1 MQIFA
6 LFMLCGTIVS
16 FLLPETKGRTLEELA
31 GEASTPLDIRN
42 GSVTLS
48 NGFRG
53 WWARS
58 GPFSGGKPAGFNY
71 VKSPNLG
78 PKSPGIRG
86 KRERLG
92 IMTSP
97 ELLPKKWE
105 KAGKSHGRAMSES
118 SANGSGS
125 VSSTGGHAAARRT
138 DENDDLYL
146 AGAGEALPGWG
157 AGWSAQQN
165 NVGGRTA
172 NGRVESIMLND
183 VGRPIKIASVR
194 TREQVELWRH

>member
-16 FLLPETKGRTLEELA
+16 FLLPETKGRTLEEIA
-31 GEASTPLDIRN
+31 GEVSTALDIRN
-42 GSVTLS
+42 ESATVS
-48 NGFRG
+48 NGFLG

-78 PKSPGIRG
+78 PKSPGLRG

-97 ELLPKKWE
+97 ELLPKKVE
-105 KAGKSHGRAMSES
+105 RGKKENGRARSES
-118 SANGSGS
+118 SVNGYDGS
-125 VSSTGGHAAARRT
+125 VSSTSGHAAPRRA

-146 AGAGEALPGWG
+146 AGAGGALPGWG
-157 AGWSAQQN
+157 AGWSVQMN
-165 NVGGRTA
+165 DVNPRRT

-183 VGRPIKIASVR
+183 VGKLINK
-194 TREQVELWRH
+194 

>member
-6 LFMLCGTIVS
+6 LFMLCGTAVS

-31 GEASTPLDIRN
+31 GEDSTPLDIRN
-42 GSVTLS
+42 GSVTSS

-53 WWARS
+53 WWHRS
-58 GPFSGGKPAGFNY
+58 GPFSGGKPAGFTY

-78 PKSPGIRG
+78 PKSPGIMG

-97 ELLPKKWE
+97 ELLPKKGE
-105 KAGKSHGRAMSES
+105 RRKKEHRRPISES
-118 SANGSGS
+118 SANYDGSM
-125 VSSTGGHAAARRT
+125 SSTSGHAVTGRA

-146 AGAGEALPGWG
+146 AGAGGALPGWG
-157 AGWSAQQN
+157 DGWGVQRGD
-165 NVGGRTA
+165 VIPRRA
-172 NGRVESIMLND
+172 NGRIESIMLND
-183 VGRPIKIASVR
+183 VGKLINK
-194 TREQVELWRH
+194 

>member
-6 LFMLCGTIVS
+6 LVMLLGTAVS
-16 FLLPETKGRTLEELA
+16 FLLPETKGQTLEELA
-31 GEASTPLDIRN
+31 GEDSHPLDTQN

-48 NGFRG
+48 NGFSG

-78 PKSPGIRG
+78 PRSPGLRG

-97 ELLPKKWE
+97 ELLPKKG
-105 KAGKSHGRAMSES
+105 KKLGRFTAG
-118 SANGSGS
+118 
-125 VSSTGGHAAARRT
+125 
-138 DENDDLYL
+138 
-146 AGAGEALPGWG
+146 P
-157 AGWSAQQN
+157 
-165 NVGGRTA
+165 
-172 NGRVESIMLND
+172 
-183 VGRPIKIASVR
+183 
-194 TREQVELWRH
+194 

>member
-31 GEASTPLDIRN
+31 GEGAHPLDIRN

-48 NGFRG
+48 SGFLG

-58 GPFSGGKPAGFNY
+58 GPFSGGKPAGFTY

-78 PKSPGIRG
+78 PKSPGLRG

-97 ELLPKKWE
+97 DLIPKKGE
-105 KAGKSHGRAMSES
+105 KSSKTHGRAMSES

-125 VSSTGGHAAARRT
+125 MSSTSGPGVARRA

-146 AGAGEALPGWG
+146 AGAGGALPGWG
-157 AGWSAQQN
+157 AGWSVQR
-165 NVGGRTA
+165 GDTTGRNR

-183 VGRPIKIASVR
+183 VGKLINR
-194 TREQVELWRH
+194 

>member
-16 FLLPETKGRTLEELA
+16 FLLPETSGRTLEELA
-31 GEASTPLDIRN
+31 GEGSTPLDVRN

-48 NGFRG
+48 SGFAG
-53 WWARS
+53 WWARHN
-58 GPFSGGKPAGFNY
+58 PFRGGKPAGFNY

-78 PKSPGIRG
+78 PKSPGLRG

-97 ELLPKKWE
+97 ELLPKKG
-105 KAGKSHGRAMSES
+105 GKIHRRAASDT
-118 SANGSGS
+118 SANGCSVS
-125 VSSTGGHAAARRT
+125 VSSTGHAATGLTRRA

-146 AGAGEALPGWG
+146 AGAGGALPGWG
-157 AGWSAQQN
+157 AGWGVQRN
-165 NVGGRTA
+165 EGTGRRRD
-172 NGRVESIMLND
+172 GRVESIMLHD
-183 VGRPIKIASVR
+183 VGSLIK
-194 TREQVELWRH
+194 

>member
-31 GEASTPLDIRN
+31 GEGSTPLDTRN

-48 NGFRG
+48 TGFFG
-53 WWARS
+53 WWARHN
-58 GPFSGGKPAGFNY
+58 PFQGGKPAGFTY

-78 PKSPGIRG
+78 PRTPGLRG

-97 ELLPKKWE
+97 ELIPKRG
-105 KAGKSHGRAMSES
+105 GKSHGRAMSES
-118 SANGSGS
+118 SANGYSVS
-125 VSSTGGHAAARRT
+125 VSSTGHAAASATRRA

-146 AGAGEALPGWG
+146 AGAGGALPGWG
-157 AGWSAQQN
+157 AGWSVQRN
-165 NVGGRTA
+165 EGGGQRRD
-172 NGRVESIMLND
+172 GRVESIMLHD
-183 VGRPIKIASVR
+183 VGKLIK
-194 TREQVELWRH
+194 

>member
-31 GEASTPLDIRN
+31 GEGSTPLDIRK

-48 NGFRG
+48 DGFRG

-58 GPFSGGKPAGFNY
+58 GPFSGGKPAGFTY

-78 PKSPGIRG
+78 PKSPGLRG

-97 ELLPKKWE
+97 ELLPKKGE
-105 KAGKSHGRAMSES
+105 KAVKNHGRAMSES

-125 VSSTGGHAAARRT
+125 VSSTSGQAVVRRA

-146 AGAGEALPGWG
+146 AGAGGALPGWG
-157 AGWSAQQN
+157 AGWSVQQN
-165 NVGGRTA
+165 NA
-172 NGRVESIMLND
+172 NGLRGTGRVESIMLND
-183 VGRPIKIASVR
+183 VGRLIK
-194 TREQVELWRH
+194 

>member
-1 MQIFA
+1 
-6 LFMLCGTIVS
+6 MLCGTAVS

-31 GEASTPLDIRN
+31 GEGSTPLDIRN

-48 NGFRG
+48 NGFLG
-53 WWARS
+53 WRARS
-58 GPFSGGKPAGFNY
+58 GPLSGGKPAGFNY

-97 ELLPKKWE
+97 ELLPKKGE
-105 KAGKSHGRAMSES
+105 KKEHGPVMSES
-118 SANGSGS
+118 SANGYDGS
-125 VSSTGGHAAARRT
+125 VSSTSGRAVTRRA

-146 AGAGEALPGWG
+146 AGAGGALPGWG
-157 AGWSAQQN
+157 AGWSLQRGDVN
-165 NVGGRTA
+165 PRRT
-172 NGRVESIMLND
+172 NGRLESIMMND
-183 VGRPIKIASVR
+183 VGKLINK
-194 TREQVELWRH
+194 